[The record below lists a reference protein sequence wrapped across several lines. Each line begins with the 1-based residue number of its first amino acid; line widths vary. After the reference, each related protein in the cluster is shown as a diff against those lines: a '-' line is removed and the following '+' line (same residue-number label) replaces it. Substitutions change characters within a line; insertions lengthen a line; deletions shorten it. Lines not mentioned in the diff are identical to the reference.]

1 MCLIVT
7 TISIE
12 VGNKFH
18 SEYQIV
24 TTIKIQPLLKIN
36 IAIKLIFVTYKQFK
50 KKKNTHQKKKNTPKN
65 PITRRALF
73 K

>member
-1 MCLIVT
+1 MKLI
-7 TISIE
+7 ISIE

-24 TTIKIQPLLKIN
+24 TTIKIQPLLKKN

-50 KKKNTHQKKKNTPKN
+50 KKKKPHTPKKKQTKKKP
-65 PITRRALF
+65 
-73 K
+73 

>member
-1 MCLIVT
+1 MKLI
-7 TISIE
+7 ISIE

-50 KKKNTHQKKKNTPKN
+50 KKKKHTHQKKKNKQKKP
-65 PITRRALF
+65 
-73 K
+73 